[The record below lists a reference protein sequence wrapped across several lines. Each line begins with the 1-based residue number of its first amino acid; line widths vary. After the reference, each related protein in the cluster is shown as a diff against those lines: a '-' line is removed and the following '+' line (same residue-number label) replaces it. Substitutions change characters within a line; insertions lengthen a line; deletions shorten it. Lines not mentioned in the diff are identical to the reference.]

1 MDYHKPDVMHL
12 CTSASLGLLKDFLL
26 LRLASHKNIKKVLHL
41 HFGRVPDLV
50 KKNNWEWKLLSK
62 VLKMSDKVIAM
73 DKKHI
78 VLYAKKV
85 LII

>member
-50 KKNNWEWKLLSK
+50 KKNNWEWKLCRKFSK
-62 VLKMSDKVIAM
+62 CQIRSLLWIKNISCFMPKRF
-73 DKKHI
+73 
-78 VLYAKKV
+78 
-85 LII
+85 

>member
-1 MDYHKPDVMHL
+1 MHECFIRL
-12 CTSASLGLLKDFLL
+12 VERFLL

-73 DKKHI
+73 DKKTYR
-78 VLYAKKV
+78 VLCQKV